1 MNKGKN
7 KKIKK
12 EVQNSIATLRY
23 KDISEKERSK
33 IREKGFKKK

>member
-12 EVQNSIATLRY
+12 VQNSIAILRY
-23 KDISEKERSK
+23 KDVSQKEEKESK
-33 IREKGFKKK
+33 IREKV